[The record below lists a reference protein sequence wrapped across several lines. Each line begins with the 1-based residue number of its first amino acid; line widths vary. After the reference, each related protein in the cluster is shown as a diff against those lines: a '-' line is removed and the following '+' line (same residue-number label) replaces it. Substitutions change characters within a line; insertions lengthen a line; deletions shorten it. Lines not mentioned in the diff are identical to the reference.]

1 MVSSLELGYIPS
13 RWLGPN
19 ILESEGIAMLHRRRA
34 PLFAGLTALSVAC
47 ALSGGSALAQT
58 TPAPITQGQPFGAAS
73 PAASPL
79 PSSAPTANTAADA
92 FAVSGV
98 KVDITA
104 ANANSARDSAI
115 REAQSRA
122 WTELYKRLVPT
133 GGAAPKLPETEL
145 AKLVQ
150 GFEIDEEKV
159 SATQYVGS
167 ITVRFRPNAV
177 RDVIGGS
184 VTGNSQYVEPPAKP
198 FVVLPV
204 TMTAGRALL
213 WEDRTPWR
221 AAWEERPAASSLVP
235 LVVPDG
241 ELADAQAIGT
251 EEAIAGNP
259 EALARIAQRYHAG
272 GVIVARVELPG
283 GGADPARGLS
293 VDLTRY
299 GLDGTRDAQTVSV
312 KPDAAAGDVLT
323 RAVAT
328 VGAQLDEAW
337 RRDNVMASGPE
348 QSTLV
353 RVPLAAAADW
363 VEVRKR
369 LTGFAAVTRTDLQ
382 SMTRSAAL
390 VTLTHRGDPD
400 RLAQALAKRDL
411 SLTRAPSSTSPSAPP
426 SVPGAVSTDWQLT
439 LLPRSGGE
447 AMAAPLGAP
456 SALAPT
462 APLGGASAPSG
473 GLGAPPRDL
482 GTLPAK
488 SVQ

>member
-159 SATQYVGS
+159 SATQYIGS

-312 KPDAAAGDVLT
+312 KPDTAAGDVLT

-411 SLTRAPSSTSPSAPP
+411 SLTRVPSSTSPSAPA

-462 APLGGASAPSG
+462 APMGASATSSG

>member
-133 GGAAPKLPETEL
+133 GGPAPKLPETEL

-184 VTGNSQYVEPPAKP
+184 LTGNSQYVEPPAKP

-312 KPDAAAGDVLT
+312 KLDAAAGDVLT

-390 VTLTHRGDPD
+390 VTLTHRGDAD

-411 SLTRAPSSTSPSAPP
+411 SLTRAPSSTSPSAPA

-462 APLGGASAPSG
+462 APMGASATSSG